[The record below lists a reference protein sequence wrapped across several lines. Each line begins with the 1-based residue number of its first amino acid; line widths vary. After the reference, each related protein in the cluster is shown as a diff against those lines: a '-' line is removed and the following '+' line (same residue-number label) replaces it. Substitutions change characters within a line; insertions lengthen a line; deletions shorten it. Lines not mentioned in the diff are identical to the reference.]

1 MLKKNPMVLA
11 QYVAKKEVG
20 NLTLEILVA
29 GMAEQSVSHRCK
41 CFESVRG

>member
-1 MLKKNPMVLA
+1 MVLA

-20 NLTLEILVA
+20 NLALEILVA

-41 CFESVRG
+41 CFESVSG